1 MDSTEQK
8 KTKKDNTRLIIAG
21 ILIFIGAGLWV
32 WDDYIKDRVIP
43 KRFGVVE
50 QDLIYRS
57 GEIHRALI
65 EKVLKKYDID
75 VIINLTNY
83 DKANPNSV
91 AEKEISE
98 RLGIKTCRYPLR
110 GNGTGAV
117 ENYAGALRD
126 LVTESRE
133 GNKVLLH
140 CAAGSQRSG
149 GLTAFYRL
157 LVQRKDPDK
166 VIREMKKYDWDTD
179 DTDLLNYINE
189 NIGAVASIMVQQG
202 IIEEVPEPLPQLN
215 P

>member
-8 KTKKDNTRLIIAG
+8 KTKKDKTRLIIAG
-21 ILIFIGAGLWV
+21 ILIFIGAGLWI

-50 QDLIYRS
+50 QNLIYRS

-65 EKVLKKYDID
+65 EKVLKKHDID

-117 ENYAGALRD
+117 ENYAGALKD
-126 LVTESRE
+126 LVTESRK

-157 LVQRKDPDK
+157 LVQEKDPDE
-166 VIREMKKYDWDTD
+166 VIKEMKKYDWDTD

-189 NIGAVASIMVQQG
+189 NIGAVASIMVQHG
-202 IIEEVPEPLPQLN
+202 IIEKVPEPLPQLN